1 MLKIFLSSHG
11 KMASG
16 IESTLSILAG
26 DTSKLTVFDAYLDE
40 TSVQDH
46 LDEFYSSLSADDEVL
61 LLSDI
66 VGGSVNTAMCQYLDR
81 PNTVLVAGVNLA
93 FVLQMMFEETL
104 DVTRID
110 EVLEESRMGMQRIEF
125 TKSEETEASDEDF
138 F

>member
-1 MLKIFLSSHG
+1 
-11 KMASG
+11 MASG

-46 LDEFYSSLSADDEVL
+46 LDEFYSSLAAEDEVL
-61 LLSDI
+61 LMSDI

-93 FVLQMMFEETL
+93 FVLQMMFEESL
-104 DVTRID
+104 DVERID

-125 TKSEETEASDEDF
+125 TKSEETETSDEDF